1 MERAPMPPQTNVYAD
16 APQANQ
22 AKGLLGFIKSQAG
35 ASRRWIGQSAPW
47 PTVRALGETR
57 SSTNTRRAARR
68 PVWE

>member
-1 MERAPMPPQTNVYAD
+1 MPPQTNVYAD
-16 APQANQ
+16 APQAKQ

-35 ASRRWIGQSAPW
+35 SSRRWIGQS
-47 PTVRALGETR
+47 TVRALGETW